1 LEGGAIVKKLGTMFF
16 RNVRYIFLVCLIA
29 FGLIAIVGSNG
40 GGDGGGTTTTTTT
53 DGTDGDTEGDTGD
66 QADLTYTGSTSEAI
80 IDSGNCLAFCVGA
93 YDGGK
98 TGSATRGS
106 QAGTDS
112 GENAGLPRILRLS
125 QALGD
130 SLRQIEILNKAGER
144 FSKDVYTASDT
155 LTGACGGSASYLIS
169 LDDQTGYFIGSFTY
183 TDYCSGGV
191 TLDGSADYS
200 GQFNMTTSELTTFTF
215 SFNNLTSTSEYESY
229 TLDGD
234 ISWDVSASSYSLEM
248 DMTMRDNTEQKVY
261 KVEDYSMSLTEV
273 GSEIEFEMSGKFY
286 DPDDGYISVETT
298 TTFVFGYTDYYP
310 YQGVLVVTGAPGS
323 AGGNTK
329 ARLTVISSTTF
340 KVEADTN
347 GDDTYDYDSG
357 ELNWSDV

>member
-1 LEGGAIVKKLGTMFF
+1 MKRAGNMVIKNL
-16 RNVRYIFLVCLIA
+16 RYIFLVCLIA

-53 DGTDGDTEGDTGD
+53 DGTDGDT
-66 QADLTYTGSTSEAI
+66 DLTYTGSTSEAI

-130 SLRQIEILNKAGER
+130 SLRQIEILDKAGER

-155 LTGACGGSASYLIS
+155 LTGACGGSASYSITLN
-169 LDDQTGYFIGSFTY
+169 DQTGYFIGSFTY

-191 TLDGSADYS
+191 TLNGSATYS
-200 GQFNMTTSELTTFTF
+200 GQFNMTTYELTTFTF
-215 SFNNLTSTSEYESY
+215 SFDELTSTSAYESY
-229 TLDGD
+229 TIDGE
-234 ISWDVSASSYSLEM
+234 ITWDVSASSYSLEM

-286 DPDDGYISVETT
+286 DPDDGYISVSTT
-298 TTFVFGYTDYYP
+298 EPFVFGYYDYYP
-310 YQGVLVVTGAPGS
+310 SEGVLEVTGAPGS

-329 ARLTVISSTTF
+329 ARLTVLSSATL
-340 KVEADTN
+340 KVEADTD
-347 GDDTYDYDSG
+347 GDGTYDYDSG